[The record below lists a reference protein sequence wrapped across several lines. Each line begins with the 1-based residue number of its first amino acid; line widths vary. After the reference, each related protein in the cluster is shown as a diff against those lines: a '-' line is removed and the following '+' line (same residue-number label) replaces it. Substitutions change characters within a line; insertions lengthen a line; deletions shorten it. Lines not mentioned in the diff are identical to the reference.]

1 MFGSREGGAITQ
13 LQSQFF
19 NKTEQH
25 KTILQCYPYQ
35 KLNFVTLGSS
45 LRTVKEAQGR
55 KFQALVVE
63 AVMASS
69 QACTFSGGVHSP
81 YHTFGTQC
89 FFFSSALLQP
99 LSASC
104 LPQCGILSQPAP
116 SSTFRKGR
124 QNSIKFWGSC
134 SCGCGRFKE
143 TDTGKKKKRK
153 KKKPINIEQRTFK

>member
-1 MFGSREGGAITQ
+1 MFGSRAGGAITQ

-81 YHTFGTQC
+81 YLTFGTQC
-89 FFFSSALLQP
+89 FFFPLLCCSPWVLPACHSVAFYPSQHLAAHSGREGRTASSFGA
-99 LSASC
+99 
-104 LPQCGILSQPAP
+104 PAAVAVVDLKKQ
-116 SSTFRKGR
+116 TQEK
-124 QNSIKFWGSC
+124 
-134 SCGCGRFKE
+134 KE
-143 TDTGKKKKRK
+143 KKR
-153 KKKPINIEQRTFK
+153 NQ

>member
-1 MFGSREGGAITQ
+1 MFGSREGEAITQ

-81 YHTFGTQC
+81 YLTFGTQC
-89 FFFSSALLQP
+89 FFFLCFVAALECFLP
-99 LSASC
+99 ATVWHFIPAS
-104 LPQCGILSQPAP
+104 
-116 SSTFRKGR
+116 T
-124 QNSIKFWGSC
+124 
-134 SCGCGRFKE
+134 
-143 TDTGKKKKRK
+143 
-153 KKKPINIEQRTFK
+153 